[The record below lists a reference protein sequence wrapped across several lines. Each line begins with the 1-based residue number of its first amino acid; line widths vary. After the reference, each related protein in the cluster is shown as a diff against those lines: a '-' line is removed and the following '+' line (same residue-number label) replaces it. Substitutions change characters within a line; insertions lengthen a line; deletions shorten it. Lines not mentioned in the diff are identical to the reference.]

1 MESPK
6 ENENETID
14 IIKIIVKEGKEITI
28 PKKAAEL
35 SELLKG
41 AIIEYPKETSF
52 PLNDLDEKN
61 GELIKEYLTHFN
73 GESPKEI
80 EKPITSNEMKN
91 ITDEWSSSF
100 IDKIS
105 LEDLTNLTV
114 AANYMGINSLLD
126 LCCAKVATLCKDKNE
141 DEIFKLFNITET
153 FSEEEKNKIKN
164 ENKWIE
170 ENL

>member
-6 ENENETID
+6 ENENETLD

>member
-6 ENENETID
+6 ENETSE
-14 IIKIIVKEGKEITI
+14 IKIIVKEGKEIPI
-28 PKKAAEL
+28 SKKAAEL
-35 SELLKG
+35 SELLKS
-41 AIIEYPKETSF
+41 AMSDYPKETTF
-52 PLNDLDEKN
+52 TLNELDEKN
-61 GELIKEYLTHFN
+61 GELIKEYLTHYN

-91 ITDEWSSSF
+91 LTDEWSSSF
-100 IDKIS
+100 IDKLS
-105 LEDLTNLTV
+105 VEDLSNLTV

-141 DEIFKLFNITET
+141 DEIFKMFNITET

>member
-6 ENENETID
+6 ENENEAID

>member
-1 MESPK
+1 MESEK
-6 ENENETID
+6 ESEVKE
-14 IIKIIVKEGKEITI
+14 IKIITKEGKEFTLS
-28 PKKAAEL
+28 KKSCEL
-35 SELLKG
+35 SELLKS
-41 AIIEYPKETSF
+41 AINDYPKESSF

-61 GELIKEYLTHFN
+61 AELIKEFLSHFN
-73 GESPKEI
+73 GEAPKEI
-80 EKPITSNEMKN
+80 EKPIQSNEMKN
-91 ITDEWSSSF
+91 LTDEWSSTF
-100 IDKIS
+100 IDKIP

-126 LCCAKVATLCKDKNE
+126 LCCAKVATLCKDKSE
-141 DEIFKLFNITET
+141 DEILKTFKITEK

>member
-1 MESPK
+1 MESKK
-6 ENENETID
+6 EDEITD
-14 IIKIIVKEGKEITI
+14 IKIIVKEGKEILI
-28 PKKAAEL
+28 SKKAAEL
-35 SELLKG
+35 SDLLKG
-41 AIIEYPKETSF
+41 AITEYPKETSF

-73 GESPKEI
+73 GEAPKEI
-80 EKPITSNEMKN
+80 EKPITSNEIKN
-91 ITDEWSSSF
+91 LTDEWSSTF
-100 IDKIS
+100 IDKIP

-114 AANYMGINSLLD
+114 AANYMGINCLLD
-126 LCCAKVATLCKDKNE
+126 LCCAKVATLCKDKSE
-141 DEIFKLFNITET
+141 DEILKTFNITDT

>member
-6 ENENETID
+6 END
-14 IIKIIVKEGKEITI
+14 ITEIKIIVKEGKEILI

-41 AIIEYPKETSF
+41 AINDYPKETSF
-52 PLNDLDEKN
+52 PLNELDEKN

-73 GESPKEI
+73 GEAPKEI
-80 EKPITSNEMKN
+80 EKPISSNEMKN
-91 ITDEWSSSF
+91 LTDEWSSTF

-141 DEIFKLFNITET
+141 DEIFKLFKITET

>member
-1 MESPK
+1 MESAK
-6 ENENETID
+6 ENEVTE
-14 IIKIIVKEGKEITI
+14 IKIITKEGKEFTLS
-28 PKKAAEL
+28 KKSCEL
-35 SELLKG
+35 SELLKS
-41 AIIEYPKETSF
+41 AINDYPKESSF

-61 GELIKEYLTHFN
+61 AELIKEFLSHFN
-73 GESPKEI
+73 GEAPKEI
-80 EKPITSNEMKN
+80 EKPIQSNEMKN
-91 ITDEWSSSF
+91 LTDEWSSTF
-100 IDKIS
+100 IDKIP

-141 DEIFKLFNITET
+141 DEILKTFKITEK

>member
-6 ENENETID
+6 ENETSE
-14 IIKIIVKEGKEITI
+14 IKIIVKEGKEIPI
-28 PKKAAEL
+28 SKKAAEL
-35 SELLKG
+35 SELLKS
-41 AIIEYPKETSF
+41 AMSDYPKETTF
-52 PLNDLDEKN
+52 PLNELDEKN
-61 GELIKEYLTHFN
+61 GELIKEYLTHYN

-91 ITDEWSSSF
+91 LTDEWSSTF
-100 IDKIS
+100 IDKLS
-105 LEDLTNLTV
+105 LEDITNLTV

-141 DEIFKLFNITET
+141 DEIFKMFNITET

>member
-6 ENENETID
+6 END
-14 IIKIIVKEGKEITI
+14 ITEIKIIVKEGKEILI

-41 AIIEYPKETSF
+41 AINDYPKETSF
-52 PLNDLDEKN
+52 PLNELDEKN

-73 GESPKEI
+73 GEAPKEI
-80 EKPITSNEMKN
+80 EKPISSNEMKN
-91 ITDEWSSSF
+91 LTDEWSSTF

-141 DEIFKLFNITET
+141 DEIFKLFKITET

-164 ENKWIE
+164 ENK
-170 ENL
+170 

>member
-1 MESPK
+1 MESGK
-6 ENENETID
+6 ENEVTE
-14 IIKIIVKEGKEITI
+14 IKIITKEGKEFTLS
-28 PKKAAEL
+28 KKSCEL
-35 SELLKG
+35 SELLKS
-41 AIIEYPKETSF
+41 AINDYPKESSF

-61 GELIKEYLTHFN
+61 AELIKEFLSHFN
-73 GESPKEI
+73 GEAPKEI
-80 EKPITSNEMKN
+80 EKPIQSNEMKN
-91 ITDEWSSSF
+91 LTDEWSSTF
-100 IDKIS
+100 IDKIP

-126 LCCAKVATLCKDKNE
+126 LCCAKVATLCKDKSE
-141 DEIFKLFNITET
+141 DEILKTFKITEK

>member
-6 ENENETID
+6 END
-14 IIKIIVKEGKEITI
+14 ITEIKIIVKEGKEILI

-41 AIIEYPKETSF
+41 AINDYPKETSF
-52 PLNDLDEKN
+52 PLNELDEKN

-73 GESPKEI
+73 GETPKEI
-80 EKPITSNEMKN
+80 EKPISSNEMKN
-91 ITDEWSSSF
+91 LTDEWSSTF

-114 AANYMGINSLLD
+114 SANYMGINSLLD

-141 DEIFKLFNITET
+141 DEIFKLFKITET

>member
-6 ENENETID
+6 ENEVTE
-14 IIKIIVKEGKEITI
+14 IKIITKEGKEFTLS
-28 PKKAAEL
+28 KKSCEL
-35 SELLKG
+35 SELLKS
-41 AIIEYPKETSF
+41 AINDYPKESSF

-61 GELIKEYLTHFN
+61 AELIKEFLSHFN
-73 GESPKEI
+73 GEAPKEI
-80 EKPITSNEMKN
+80 EKPIQSNEMKN
-91 ITDEWSSSF
+91 LTDEWSSTF
-100 IDKIS
+100 IDKIP

-126 LCCAKVATLCKDKNE
+126 LCCAKVATLCKDKSE
-141 DEIFKLFNITET
+141 DEILKTFKITEK